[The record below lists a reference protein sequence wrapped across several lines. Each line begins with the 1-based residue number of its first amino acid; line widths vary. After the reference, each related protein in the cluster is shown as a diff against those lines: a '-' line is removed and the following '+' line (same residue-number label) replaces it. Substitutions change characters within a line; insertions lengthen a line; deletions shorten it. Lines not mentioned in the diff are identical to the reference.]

1 MIFFGLAFQRVASAF
16 QDFFAGGPTPR
27 SVNGRKKNKRLPTK
41 QKKPHSSILTMIAPI
56 TGKFRKLLIKDLAI
70 SFTLGGIGGAA
81 WWQLYHLPNVARR
94 DAFYAKLE
102 ASKAQ

>member
-1 MIFFGLAFQRVASAF
+1 
-16 QDFFAGGPTPR
+16 
-27 SVNGRKKNKRLPTK
+27 
-41 QKKPHSSILTMIAPI
+41 MIAPI

-70 SFTLGGIGGAA
+70 SLSLGGVAGAA
-81 WWQLYHLPNVARR
+81 WWNLYHLPNVARR